1 MFKKIGDALPINNII
16 VLSEDANPK
25 NHEKLSEKL
34 KDSLEKAKESLM
46 EKNAI

>member
-1 MFKKIGDALPINNII
+1 MFKKIGDAIPISNII
-16 VLSEDANPK
+16 VLSDSAEPK